1 MLQSMR
7 SQRVRHDLV
16 TEQQQWEPAVSHT
29 ELSSVLCDDL
39 QEWDE
44 LRGESPRRRG
54 YIYIYS

>member
-1 MLQSMR
+1 MLQSMG

-39 QEWDE
+39 QGWGE
-44 LRGESPRRRG
+44 LRGEVQEEGDIS
-54 YIYIYS
+54 IYI